1 MKKEYAILLIL
12 PLLAFAYFA
21 RNRPLPEAVEEPG
34 RPRSQMEQLPAKSAP
49 QTVPVVTGL
58 TPAEHGQMMALGIR
72 QTVLPTKN
80 AETISIR
87 FKKKVQWCMVGD
99 LDFIRSQSQKADR
112 EEWRLSLEQDKP
124 VSSVNVKLED
134 MMDGKPLSLPVPV
147 KDGVYALYLC
157 RNAGR
162 GSCLNQ
168 KLWDPAQRSTK
179 RHEGV
184 VINAQVLVRR
194 EGRIMVLPT
203 DNWSPATVDQLKAT
217 LRKQKLQ
224 DHGRLDALYQTIG
237 RLKPL
242 AAQWDEK
249 GLSLPLTLNDPNCM
263 RQR

>member
-1 MKKEYAILLIL
+1 MKKEFLLLMVLLLLSYA
-12 PLLAFAYFA
+12 YYA
-21 RNRPLPEAVEEPG
+21 RNRTSPDPAQETS
-34 RPRSQMEQLPAKSAP
+34 RPRSQIEQLPAKSAP
-49 QTVPVVTGL
+49 RTAPVVTGL

-72 QTVLPTKN
+72 QTVLPAKN
-80 AETISIR
+80 TEAISIK

-99 LDFIRSQSQKADR
+99 LDFIRSQSVKADR

-124 VSSVNVKLED
+124 VARVNVKLED
-134 MMDGKPLSLPVPV
+134 MMDGRSLSLSFPP

-168 KLWDPAQRSTK
+168 RLWDPSQRSTK
-179 RHEGV
+179 KLEGV
-184 VINAQVLVRR
+184 VMNAQILVRR

-203 DNWSPATVDQLKAT
+203 DNWSRATVDQLKTT

-224 DHGRLDALYQTIG
+224 DHGRLDGLYQTIA

-242 AAQWDEK
+242 AAQFDEK
-249 GLSLPLTLNDPNCM
+249 GLSLPLTLNDPNCL
-263 RQR
+263 R